1 MSNPGESNTAPI
13 ENKAQLIDVLAK
25 GCKPQ
30 EAWRIGTEHE
40 KFGFRLPERAR
51 GDLKPFAPPAYE
63 PEGIEALLTAL
74 EGPDWQ
80 AIRDNGHIIG
90 LKGAGAHK
98 GRSISLEPAGQFE
111 LSGAP
116 VRTLQETEQE
126 MIAHFQQISGPAR
139 ELGLGFA
146 PLGFQPL
153 WPRDAMPWMPKS
165 RYAIMRRY
173 MPKVGRRGLDMMT
186 RTCTVQVNLDFSSEA
201 DMARKMR
208 VSLALQPLITALMA
222 NSPFAEGK
230 PTGRLSNR
238 AYIWLDTDNQ
248 RSGQPTPFFEEG
260 FGFERYVDWALDV
273 PMYFVNRDGHNLD
286 VAGCSF
292 RKWLA
297 GEQQEPLKGLHPTLG
312 DFEDHLTTLFPD
324 VRLKQFLEMRGADA
338 GNPSMMIAQSAFWV
352 GLFYDPDVLAE
363 AEQLVKEQPWLQY
376 QSLAE
381 LVVEKAM
388 DAPFPGGLR
397 PLAKRVLELSE
408 RGLKT
413 RNYGEEYYLAPLYEI
428 ADGAK
433 TQAERWLEQYYG
445 AWREDVRPIF
455 QAADISL

>member
-1 MSNPGESNTAPI
+1 MSNPGESNTTLI
-13 ENKAQLIDVLAK
+13 ENRAQLVEVLAR

-30 EAWRIGTEHE
+30 EEWRIGTEHE
-40 KFGFRLPERAR
+40 KFGFRMPERAR
-51 GDLKPFAPPAYE
+51 GELKPFAPPAYE
-63 PEGIEALLTAL
+63 PEGIGALLAAL
-74 EGPDWQ
+74 EGPEWQ
-80 AIRDNGHIIG
+80 AIRDDGHLIG
-90 LKGAGAHK
+90 LKGAGPHK

-126 MIAHFQQISGPAR
+126 MIAHFQQITGPAR

-153 WPRDAMPWMPKS
+153 WAREAMPWMPKS

-173 MPKVGRRGLDMMT
+173 MPTVGRRGLDMMT

-248 RSGQPTPFFEEG
+248 RSGQPTFFFEEG

-273 PMYFVNRDGHNLD
+273 PMYFVNRDGRNVD
-286 VAGCSF
+286 AAGCSF
-292 RKWLA
+292 RKWLD
-297 GEQQEPLKGLHPTLG
+297 GVEQEPLAGLRPTVG

-338 GNPSMMIAQSAFWV
+338 GRPDMMVAQSAFWV
-352 GLFYDPDVLAE
+352 GLLYDPDVLAE
-363 AEQLVKEQPWLQY
+363 AERVVKEQPWLTY

-381 LVVEKAM
+381 LVVEQAM

-397 PLAKRVLELSE
+397 ALAKRILELAE
-408 RGLKT
+408 QGLQKRG
-413 RNYGEEYYLAPLYEI
+413 YGEEYYLAPLYEI

-433 TQAERWLEQYYG
+433 TQAERWLERYHGVWQG
-445 AWREDVRPIF
+445 DVRHIF
-455 QAADISL
+455 READISL